1 MVRGVPSTQS
11 QVRCA
16 ECNRRLADYVN
27 EVAAGQLI
35 LELKCPKCGRP
46 PGEVIRRRTSLTGST
61 DESAR

>member
-1 MVRGVPSTQS
+1 MVQAVPSFQI

-27 EVAAGQLI
+27 ELGAGQLI

-46 PGEVIRRRTSLTGST
+46 HVEIIRRRPPPAGGG
-61 DESAR
+61 DRAAE

>member
-1 MVRGVPSTQS
+1 MARVVSSAQS

-27 EVAAGQLI
+27 EVGAGQLI
-35 LELKCPKCGRP
+35 LELKCPRCGRP
-46 PGEVIRRRTSLTGST
+46 HVEVIRRRTSPAGSE